1 MIDKI
6 MLESVLDMDNE
17 DFSEILEALSDNEI
31 DDLCEALEN
40 IDSNSDLIDTSAET
54 AKALEDVMAIMH
66 QMSDDDLINALESL
80 SDEELDFIMANESL
94 FNKTGNDNIQSKVS
108 SLANKIRSF
117 GSRKTT
123 SKSNNEDPVADI
135 RAQQNEI
142 ARKVMEAK
150 KRGEEL
156 KSAHSY

>member
-40 IDSNSDLIDTSAET
+40 INSNQDITDTGTET
-54 AKALEDVMAIMH
+54 VKALEDVMAIMH
-66 QMSDDDLINALESL
+66 QMNDDELINALESL

-117 GSRKTT
+117 GSRKTA

-156 KSAHSY
+156 KSAHSC